1 MNSIN
6 DNDGVYVYDKNGIFV
21 NNTGYWT
28 NDIWT
33 ALSGAM
39 LYAQWSPRTYLVTFD
54 ANGGIC
60 AEQTKSVTF
69 EATYGTLPTPTRT
82 GYVFS
87 GWYTAKTG
95 GTLVTSST
103 TVSTASDHTLYAQ
116 WTPSPYTVS
125 LDQQGGW
132 NGTISVIADYEQPMP
147 TPITLPEKQ
156 FTVTFDGTG
165 GTPEVPSLQ
174 AVCTFLGYFASRGG
188 VGTQYYTST
197 GASAHIWDVPQN
209 STIYA
214 NWQTSEIVLPNAS
227 RDGYSFSGWFS
238 DRVNT
243 DFIGNAGE
251 YYQVNDNT
259 TLYASWTANTYN
271 VFFDANTG
279 YCYLEKKEVL
289 YDDRYGEL
297 PLATKT
303 GYYFQG
309 WYTAPVGGTKV
320 EEDDIVK
327 ITSDQTL
334 YAQWNSAPVI
344 LNINTLYNCD
354 AGCKEHETCVDNHN
368 YVVAT
373 FDVYIN
379 DILVADDVNEYN
391 QSVFFDNKFEV
402 KDIKVNAGYTYNG
415 PNVDYDF
422 NGYTGKGLSGILN
435 DSDSINGKT
444 YIWLEFSPNTY
455 TITPD
460 TNKGVAPADAPNNY
474 KVSFHQSWNKF
485 IYTPSR
491 VGYTFIGWTD
501 SAKVS
506 VYDETG
512 AHVNT
517 GTYFKDDYWHY
528 PNNLTIYA
536 QWEPITYTVNLDLNA
551 ANAIPKATIEY
562 DSYKI
567 TFDDYVHKY
576 GGDEYTDY
584 LSSLSFE
591 RNGYNFVG
599 WYDAATDG
607 TQVYDADGFP
617 ILGTKYFDNNGNWV
631 YPNNA
636 TFYAYWTPVDYT
648 LTIEGNKGTGS
659 TTPSINY
666 PTIKVTYDSKDYMF
680 GGITHNNYLADIV
693 ATRVGYTLNGYF
705 TNTSGGKQLFT
716 NIGDLSASSIVDD
729 RPTNTSGYYFY
740 NSLWKVVG
748 DLTVYCQWKPINYTV
763 TLDLNA
769 ISAKPA
775 ATINYNSFT
784 IDFDSNLH
792 KYNNVNHSDYL
803 SSNLPTRPGYSFTGW
818 YSTNNGGSLIYNSD
832 GTVRKDG
839 TFFDVDGEWVRPQD
853 SILYAHWSAN
863 TYIVGGMD
871 LDDTLTS
878 RDEINAKMVIVLDEA
893 TDQWGIK
900 VTRVEIKNIM
910 PPRDIQEAM
919 DKQMKAEREKRQTL
933 LEAQAHREASVTRAE
948 GDKQA
953 AILKAEAER
962 DAAIARA
969 TGEAESI
976 RLVYEAE
983 ANGLKLLAEAGVNE
997 TVLALKKVE
1006 ALKELGHGQA
1016 TKIVVPTE
1024 IASLAA
1030 DMTIKG
1036 ELLDIA
1042 DKANITPE
1050 IPIVQNQDDCC
1061 DDDNRTTTTKDLK
1074 EQQKQNF
1081 KSMSKEERTELLDKV
1096 LHRK

>member
-1 MNSIN
+1 MFYKETTNNNISQYTPSRTGYIFSGWMNSIN

-297 PLATKT
+297 PLAT
-303 GYYFQG
+303 
-309 WYTAPVGGTKV
+309 
-320 EEDDIVK
+320 
-327 ITSDQTL
+327 
-334 YAQWNSAPVI
+334 
-344 LNINTLYNCD
+344 
-354 AGCKEHETCVDNHN
+354 
-368 YVVAT
+368 
-373 FDVYIN
+373 
-379 DILVADDVNEYN
+379 
-391 QSVFFDNKFEV
+391 
-402 KDIKVNAGYTYNG
+402 
-415 PNVDYDF
+415 
-422 NGYTGKGLSGILN
+422 
-435 DSDSINGKT
+435 
-444 YIWLEFSPNTY
+444 
-455 TITPD
+455 
-460 TNKGVAPADAPNNY
+460 
-474 KVSFHQSWNKF
+474 
-485 IYTPSR
+485 
-491 VGYTFIGWTD
+491 
-501 SAKVS
+501 
-506 VYDETG
+506 
-512 AHVNT
+512 
-517 GTYFKDDYWHY
+517 
-528 PNNLTIYA
+528 
-536 QWEPITYTVNLDLNA
+536 
-551 ANAIPKATIEY
+551 
-562 DSYKI
+562 
-567 TFDDYVHKY
+567 
-576 GGDEYTDY
+576 
-584 LSSLSFE
+584 
-591 RNGYNFVG
+591 
-599 WYDAATDG
+599 
-607 TQVYDADGFP
+607 
-617 ILGTKYFDNNGNWV
+617 
-631 YPNNA
+631 
-636 TFYAYWTPVDYT
+636 
-648 LTIEGNKGTGS
+648 
-659 TTPSINY
+659 
-666 PTIKVTYDSKDYMF
+666 
-680 GGITHNNYLADIV
+680 
-693 ATRVGYTLNGYF
+693 
-705 TNTSGGKQLFT
+705 
-716 NIGDLSASSIVDD
+716 
-729 RPTNTSGYYFY
+729 
-740 NSLWKVVG
+740 
-748 DLTVYCQWKPINYTV
+748 
-763 TLDLNA
+763 
-769 ISAKPA
+769 
-775 ATINYNSFT
+775 
-784 IDFDSNLH
+784 
-792 KYNNVNHSDYL
+792 
-803 SSNLPTRPGYSFTGW
+803 
-818 YSTNNGGSLIYNSD
+818 
-832 GTVRKDG
+832 VRKDG